1 MPTSPYRPSSFLA
14 VFAFLSG
21 HELFLLPAQR
31 EERVLLSLQPPPR
44 LFKKQHQYAVHS
56 CRTVYQKL
64 NRNAPA

>member
-1 MPTSPYRPSSFLA
+1 MPTSPHRPSSFLA

-21 HELFLLPAQR
+21 HELLLRRAQR
-31 EERVLLSLQPPPR
+31 EERVFLSLQPPPR